1 MNRKRKL
8 IERILS
14 GEKKS
19 LRIEGY
25 TYDIDLNWEGEGI
38 VALIP
43 RGLSGSVALSSISY
57 ESYAFTHGGP
67 VFRKA
72 VKFAKELD
80 EALKGRLG
88 SEV

>member
-1 MNRKRKL
+1 MKGNQIIQK
-8 IERILS
+8 ILK

-19 LRIEGY
+19 LRIDGY
-25 TYDIDLNWEGEGI
+25 TYDIDLNWEGMGI

-67 VFRKA
+67 VF
-72 VKFAKELD
+72 FA
-80 EALKGRLG
+80 RP
-88 SEV
+88 